1 MALLEFYNHIT
12 SEAGTKIIVNGW
24 NRSGAVD
31 AVRMGKSTSPSID
44 LFDEF
49 LSLPSPSDCN
59 SLGSQLVIPLTEELT
74 ERYVNERV
82 DDDDDFSKWG
92 NRGDLLLLMTNISLG
107 NIKLLLPPSSF
118 FDCHVNV
125 SKDVLR

>member
-1 MALLEFYNHIT
+1 MEKAI
-12 SEAGTKIIVNGW
+12 
-24 NRSGAVD
+24 
-31 AVRMGKSTSPSID
+31 SPSID

-59 SLGSQLVIPLTEELT
+59 SLVSQLVIPLTEELT
-74 ERYVNERV
+74 KCYVNERV

-92 NRGDLLLLMTNISLG
+92 NRENLLLLMTNISLG
-107 NIKLLLPPSSF
+107 NIKLLLPPSSV

-125 SKDVLR
+125 SKDVLC